1 MSDYEEEDEKW
12 IQWFCSLSGNEHFCE
27 VAQSYI
33 EDSFNLYGLRAMV
46 PNFQD
51 ALNIILDL
59 TGACAGVWSVAS
71 GAGVG
76 VIISTARALTRFMS
90 AQTSRTMTRCRRTR
104 RSSTASSTRATSSRR
119 TAWMPWWAPCSL
131 GGRTTAGG

>member
-59 TGACAGVWSVAS
+59 TGASFSWWLQAS
-71 GAGVG
+71 RDDDDAA
-76 VIISTARALTRFMS
+76 SNARAGFGSL
-90 AQTSRTMTRCRRTR
+90 ADACRHPVR
-104 RSSTASSTRATSSRR
+104 
-119 TAWMPWWAPCSL
+119 
-131 GGRTTAGG
+131 

>member
-59 TGACAGVWSVAS
+59 TGA
-71 GAGVG
+71 
-76 VIISTARALTRFMS
+76 
-90 AQTSRTMTRCRRTR
+90 
-104 RSSTASSTRATSSRR
+104 
-119 TAWMPWWAPCSL
+119 SL
-131 GGRTTAGG
+131 GRVVAGLLVTVVLAAANGLAWLSSPADC